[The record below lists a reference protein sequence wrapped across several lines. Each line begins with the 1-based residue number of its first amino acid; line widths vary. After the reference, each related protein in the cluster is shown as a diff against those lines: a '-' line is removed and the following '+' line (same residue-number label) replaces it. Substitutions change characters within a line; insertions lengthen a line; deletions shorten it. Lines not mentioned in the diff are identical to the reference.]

1 MVGKKEEI
9 KRSFLKEELF
19 LPENTLAIAFHPL
32 EINFSRLW
40 ARNVEEICLTWNRDS
55 CSSFSNPSFNGSW
68 EGGVCIKFLPRARKK
83 RERRISVGRFASIK
97 MHERKKRLNGVRVYT
112 TISNYVNKR
121 GSLFIENYP
130 FIEWDLDTH
139 QLITRLRI
147 KQNHSF
153 FPFSSPPSFPPLS
166 PLSGSNTEN
175 LQGHIDSVCSFDSR
189 SRLNDF

>member
-1 MVGKKEEI
+1 MLYKRKLKIHSRKFIHLSGKIIPELFRHDYIIQEKKEKVQIPSNLDVIPSSRGRENTFSSNRASSRYVYIRLRIMVGKKEEI

-83 RERRISVGRFASIK
+83 EGEKNIGR
-97 MHERKKRLNGVRVYT
+97 
-112 TISNYVNKR
+112 
-121 GSLFIENYP
+121 
-130 FIEWDLDTH
+130 
-139 QLITRLRI
+139 
-147 KQNHSF
+147 
-153 FPFSSPPSFPPLS
+153 
-166 PLSGSNTEN
+166 
-175 LQGHIDSVCSFDSR
+175 SVCIH
-189 SRLNDF
+189 